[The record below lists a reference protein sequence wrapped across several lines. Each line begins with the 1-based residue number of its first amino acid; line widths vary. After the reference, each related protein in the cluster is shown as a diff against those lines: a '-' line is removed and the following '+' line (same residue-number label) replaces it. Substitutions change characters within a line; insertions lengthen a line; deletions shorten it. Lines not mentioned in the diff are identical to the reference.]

1 MVGEALRGGFVMVW
15 ETPSTLETG
24 KIFITAVN
32 LIWHYMVTT
41 GSMYCKTRDFHM
53 F

>member
-1 MVGEALRGGFVMVW
+1 MVGESFRGGFVMVW

-24 KIFITAVN
+24 KIFITAEYTA
-32 LIWHYMVTT
+32 WHGMVSTR
-41 GSMYCKTRDFHM
+41 SMPCKTRDFHV